1 MIHLAVRLCTH
12 QATLLEVG
20 TSFLIALAKLRTF
33 ELKESTDIEQYL
45 LVRSAGHYDES
56 LYLIGEIDM
65 YEEDVQKV
73 RSSMGRWGSDLSIFA
88 ARPEPLVAMKGLTDE
103 EVLLDM
109 LAEAGGQ
116 MPCDWK
122 DRLIALEKKHCPP
135 PAIVNKVRNSM
146 ASQYSAYIA
155 SHLR

>member
-1 MIHLAVRLCTH
+1 MGPAHHGADAILQGNIPHHIMLHRIILSHHATTYHATTYHTDTRRQQKPRNATIPVR
-12 QATLLEVG
+12 
-20 TSFLIALAKLRTF
+20 RTN
-33 ELKESTDIEQYL
+33 
-45 LVRSAGHYDES
+45 
-56 LYLIGEIDM
+56 IG
-65 YEEDVQKV
+65 
-73 RSSMGRWGSDLSIFA
+73 GGS
-88 ARPEPLVAMKGLTDE
+88 TDE